1 MGRGIERAPRGSR
14 IIERR
19 GRTTTHYVEGLEGR
33 PSRYPKFRAA
43 AGRSQRPHARRQPC
57 NLIHFERPNHTVI
70 FYDEDTE
77 TYVVL
82 TRHEQ
87 HPPHGT
93 LHPLGS

>member
-14 IIERR
+14 VIERR
-19 GRTTTHYVEGLEGR
+19 GRTTAHYMEGLEGR
-33 PSRYPKFRAA
+33 PSRYREFRAA
-43 AGRSQRPHARRQPC
+43 ANRPQRPHARRQPC
-57 NLIHFERPNHTVI
+57 SFIHFERPNHTVT
-70 FYDEDTE
+70 FNDGGTK

-87 HPPHGT
+87 HQPRAT